1 MNGTFEQLRAAV
13 CGQAVGDAL
22 GVPYEFMPRDTFRC
36 EGMTGYGTHNQPIG
50 TWSDDTSMML
60 ATLDSLIA
68 NEWQVNTEDMRERY
82 LAWLSNG
89 EYAIDGRVFDC
100 GRTVSIA
107 LQQRVGLSGERDNGN
122 GSLMRIMPLAFADAS
137 ADDVRAASAITHAHA
152 ISMEACSS
160 MVDVLRDGLIKGIW
174 PQELDDEPL
183 RGMPRDEVGSSGFVK
198 DTYEAA
204 LWCLANTDD
213 YASCVLA
220 AVNLGDD
227 TDTRPPPSPDTWPAS
242 NMDSMPFPL
251 SGWRYCAGVS
261 LLRMC
266 LDGRSRRGIKAL
278 AVSSNLLFPYAMK
291 MASTPPST
299 VRTPCL
305 LFSTITPK
313 HWTLPCL
320 VPLNIAENSLLLD
333 AHHRIPLARRPDCFG
348 RGCAASGGQRLRRIR
363 VRIV

>member
-1 MNGTFEQLRAAV
+1 MMNGTFEQLRAAV
-13 CGQAVGDAL
+13 YGQAVGDAL

-50 TWSDDTSMML
+50 TWSDD
-60 ATLDSLIA
+60 
-68 NEWQVNTEDMRERY
+68 MRERY

-89 EYAIDGRVFDC
+89 EYTIDGRVFDC
-100 GRTVSIA
+100 GRTVSVA

-152 ISMEACSS
+152 ISMDACSS

-227 TDTRPPPSPDTWPAS
+227 TDTTAAV
-242 NMDSMPFPL
+242 
-251 SGWRYCAGVS
+251 AGY
-261 LLRMC
+261 LA
-266 LDGRSRRGIKAL
+266 GIKYGFDAIPAQWL
-278 AVSSNLLFPYAMK
+278 AVLRGRELIED
-291 MASTPPST
+291 
-299 VRTPCL
+299 VLGRTE
-305 LFSTITPK
+305 SAW
-313 HWTLPCL
+313 H
-320 VPLNIAENSLLLD
+320 
-333 AHHRIPLARRPDCFG
+333 
-348 RGCAASGGQRLRRIR
+348 
-363 VRIV
+363 

>member
-1 MNGTFEQLRAAV
+1 MMNGTFEQLRAAV

-174 PQELDDEPL
+174 PQELDDERYAVCRVMKLVRAASSKTRMRRRSGASRIPMIMRVVCSPL
-183 RGMPRDEVGSSGFVK
+183 STWV
-198 DTYEAA
+198 TIQ
-204 LWCLANTDD
+204 
-213 YASCVLA
+213 
-220 AVNLGDD
+220 
-227 TDTRPPPSPDTWPAS
+227 TRPPPSPDTWPHQIWIRCHS
-242 NMDSMPFPL
+242 RSV
-251 SGWRYCAGVS
+251 AG
-261 LLRMC
+261 
-266 LDGRSRRGIKAL
+266 GI
-278 AVSSNLLFPYAMK
+278 
-291 MASTPPST
+291 
-299 VRTPCL
+299 
-305 LFSTITPK
+305 
-313 HWTLPCL
+313 
-320 VPLNIAENSLLLD
+320 
-333 AHHRIPLARRPDCFG
+333 AR
-348 RGCAASGGQRLRRIR
+348 A
-363 VRIV
+363 

>member
-1 MNGTFEQLRAAV
+1 MMNGTFEQLRAAV
-13 CGQAVGDAL
+13 YGQAVGDAL

-68 NEWQVNTEDMRERY
+68 NEWQVNTE
-82 LAWLSNG
+82 
-89 EYAIDGRVFDC
+89 
-100 GRTVSIA
+100 
-107 LQQRVGLSGERDNGN
+107 
-122 GSLMRIMPLAFADAS
+122 
-137 ADDVRAASAITHAHA
+137 SAITHAHA
-152 ISMEACSS
+152 ISMDACSS

-227 TDTRPPPSPDTWPAS
+227 TDTTAAV
-242 NMDSMPFPL
+242 
-251 SGWRYCAGVS
+251 AGY
-261 LLRMC
+261 LA
-266 LDGRSRRGIKAL
+266 GIKYGFDAIPAQWL
-278 AVSSNLLFPYAMK
+278 SVLRGRELIED
-291 MASTPPST
+291 
-299 VRTPCL
+299 VLGRTE
-305 LFSTITPK
+305 SAW
-313 HWTLPCL
+313 H
-320 VPLNIAENSLLLD
+320 
-333 AHHRIPLARRPDCFG
+333 
-348 RGCAASGGQRLRRIR
+348 
-363 VRIV
+363 

>member
-1 MNGTFEQLRAAV
+1 MMNGTFEQLRAAV

-198 DTYEAA
+198 DTYEAVSYTHLRA
-204 LWCLANTDD
+204 
-213 YASCVLA
+213 
-220 AVNLGDD
+220 
-227 TDTRPPPSPDTWPAS
+227 TR
-242 NMDSMPFPL
+242 
-251 SGWRYCAGVS
+251 
-261 LLRMC
+261 
-266 LDGRSRRGIKAL
+266 
-278 AVSSNLLFPYAMK
+278 
-291 MASTPPST
+291 
-299 VRTPCL
+299 
-305 LFSTITPK
+305 
-313 HWTLPCL
+313 H
-320 VPLNIAENSLLLD
+320 
-333 AHHRIPLARRPDCFG
+333 
-348 RGCAASGGQRLRRIR
+348 
-363 VRIV
+363 

>member
-1 MNGTFEQLRAAV
+1 MMNGTFEQLRAAV
-13 CGQAVGDAL
+13 YGQAVGDAL

-152 ISMEACSS
+152 ISMDACSS

-227 TDTRPPPSPDTWPAS
+227 TDTTAAV
-242 NMDSMPFPL
+242 
-251 SGWRYCAGVS
+251 AGY
-261 LLRMC
+261 LA
-266 LDGRSRRGIKAL
+266 GIKYGFDAIPAQWL
-278 AVSSNLLFPYAMK
+278 SVLRGRELIED
-291 MASTPPST
+291 
-299 VRTPCL
+299 VLGRTE
-305 LFSTITPK
+305 SAW
-313 HWTLPCL
+313 H
-320 VPLNIAENSLLLD
+320 
-333 AHHRIPLARRPDCFG
+333 
-348 RGCAASGGQRLRRIR
+348 
-363 VRIV
+363 